1 MRARWLVAAGLFA
14 GTAGAFAGCDKPAAS
29 PTGTGTTR
37 PDPEKKVDINIR
49 GPKGGSVDV
58 ESKEGGETKV
68 DVRRPGTGK

>member
-29 PTGTGTTR
+29 STGTGTTR
-37 PDPEKKVDINIR
+37 PDRDKKADIHIT

-58 ESKEGGETKV
+58 EAKEGGGAKV
-68 DVRRPGTGK
+68 EVRRPGTGR